1 MQDLLQHFAGFFFA
15 LGGLGLLLLG
25 LLDSS
30 FLMLPIGNDLLM
42 VALTARQP
50 AHILYY
56 AVMAAAGSVGGV
68 AVVHWV
74 SSRTGQKAIEGE
86 KKSRQVA
93 YVERQMKKYGGLV
106 IGFAALAPPGFPFT
120 VFIVA
125 AAALQYPLKKMLAI
139 IGVCRLARF
148 LLAGWLATIFGK
160 RIIEFAKSPFFQG
173 AVLVL
178 VAISIVGSAWS
189 VWKWIQKGR
198 RTQTAAGAEANARA

>member
-1 MQDLLQHFAGFFFA
+1 MHDLLQNLAGFFFA

-30 FLMLPIGNDLLM
+30 FLMLPVGNDLLL
-42 VALTARQP
+42 VALTARYP
-50 AHILYY
+50 THMLYY
-56 AVMAAAGSVGGV
+56 AAMAAAGSVAGV
-68 AVVHWV
+68 ALVHWV

-86 KKSRQVA
+86 KKSRQVE

-120 VFIVA
+120 VFIAA

-139 IGVCRLARF
+139 IGGCRLARF
-148 LLAGWLATIFGK
+148 LLEGWLATIYGK
-160 RIIEFAKSPFFQG
+160 RIMEFAKSPLFQG

-178 VAISIVGSAWS
+178 VVISILGSAWS
-189 VWKWIQKGR
+189 VWKWVQKGR
-198 RTQTAAGAEANARA
+198 HAHPPSGAEANARA